1 MNLMGLL
8 GPAAVL
14 SAGALA
20 VLAVGMGAAAARP
33 GPKARVPFALAQAV
47 AAAAVLLALVLSVSA
62 PEAVRPPL
70 FRLDMLGGSVQLVFL
85 AASLPLLY
93 VMDPGDEVPPALVL
107 GSLIGM
113 ALVAAAGNLLA
124 LFIGLELM
132 SVPAYL
138 LVAHSRSPQALEA
151 AVKYFFAGGTAG
163 ALFLMGMAL
172 HFSAARNLNLAPAP
186 GVMGEAGLALMTAA
200 ALFKLGA
207 VPLHF
212 WLPDVYEA
220 SDPELAGFFST
231 GLKAAAALL
240 LARLAGLS
248 QGPVLSVLPWAA
260 ALTVIFGAAVALRQ
274 QRLQRLLAYSSISHA
289 GFMMLAVA
297 AWARQ
302 GQTSSAAAALFFYL
316 VAYLFMNGGAFLWL
330 KVADL
335 SSREQ
340 LKGLWRRRPADAA
353 VLSTL
358 LLALA
363 GIPPTAG
370 FAAKFL
376 VFWEAFK
383 AGLYAPL
390 VLAGLGALLSLGYYL
405 GMIRDMYFEEPMTAA
420 AIPCPTGRQGPGAAE
435 PRPAVVGLTP
445 RVLVAGFAV
454 LAVLL
459 GFMPW
464 LVDSF
469 QAGVRP

>member
-1 MNLMGLL
+1 MNAMLEAL
-8 GPAAVL
+8 GIWGPMAVL
-14 SAGALA
+14 AAGALA
-20 VLAVGMGAAAARP
+20 VLAIGMGQSSSQAELP
-33 GPKARVPFALAQAV
+33 CGLAKAV
-47 AAAAVLLALVLSVSA
+47 AAGAVLLALVLSGLA
-62 PEAVRPPL
+62 PEAARPPL
-70 FRLDMLGGSVQLVFL
+70 LRFDMLGGSMQMVFL
-85 AASLPLLY
+85 AAALPLLY
-93 VMDPGDEVPPALVL
+93 IMTPADEVPPALVL

-138 LVAHSRSPQALEA
+138 LVARCRCPRALEA
-151 AVKYFFAGGTAG
+151 AVKYFFAGGAAG
-163 ALFLMGMAL
+163 AIFLMGLAL
-172 HFSAARNLNLAPAP
+172 HFSAVHSLDLAPAP
-186 GVMGEAGLALMTAA
+186 GLLGESGLALMTAA

-231 GLKAAAALL
+231 GLKAAAVLL
-240 LARLAGLS
+240 LARLIVLS
-248 QGPVLSVLPWAA
+248 QGPVLSALPWGA
-260 ALTVIFGAAVALRQ
+260 ALTILYGAFVALRQ
-274 QRLQRLLAYSSISHA
+274 RKLQRLLAYSSISHA
-289 GFMMLAVA
+289 GYMMLAVA
-297 AWARQ
+297 AWTRQ
-302 GQTSSAAAALFFYL
+302 GQTASAAGAIFFYL
-316 VAYLFMNGGAFLWL
+316 GAYLFMNGGAFLWL
-330 KVADL
+330 MVSGL
-335 SSREQ
+335 SDRDQ
-340 LKGLWRRRPADAA
+340 LKGLASRRPAQAA
-353 VLSTL
+353 VLSAL

-405 GMIRDMYFEEPMTAA
+405 GLVRDMYFDEPAPEA
-420 AIPCPTGRQGPGAAE
+420 LLPNDI
-435 PRPAVVGLTP
+435 GLVP
-445 RVLVAGFAV
+445 RVMVAGFAV

-459 GFMPW
+459 GVMPW
-464 LVDSF
+464 LVDGLW
-469 QAGVRP
+469 AGAAR